1 MLLLNMIKVNS
12 PYKRKMSKSFVYQRR
27 KLKRITLL
35 LTAIICNLAITVSGQ
50 LLIDS
55 NRVIFPKEKSVV
67 FDMVTSTTPE
77 RFTPTLDDIDNA
89 EIILNEN
96 FHAVTPSTDNYID
109 VEKYFRQYVGLIFSD
124 IRYIF
129 IIASCKRSDNFLTNT
144 FYPKGGGV
152 CYFRGL
158 IDIDSKKVF
167 KIYVN
172 APK

>member
-1 MLLLNMIKVNS
+1 
-12 PYKRKMSKSFVYQRR
+12 MSKSFVCQHPRR
-27 KLKRITLL
+27 KIKYIALL
-35 LTAIICNLAITVSGQ
+35 LTALICNLSITVSGQ

-55 NRVIFPKEKSVV
+55 NKVIFPKESSVF
-67 FDMVTSTTPE
+67 FDMIPNTTPE
-77 RFTPTLDDIDNA
+77 RFTPTRDDINNA
-89 EIILNEN
+89 EIILNQN
-96 FHAVTPSTDNYID
+96 FHAVTPSTENYID

-129 IIASCKRSDNFLTNT
+129 IIASCKRSDNFLINT

-152 CYFRGL
+152 CYFRAL

-167 KIYVN
+167 KYYVN

>member
-1 MLLLNMIKVNS
+1 MLFLIMIKFKI
-12 PYKRKMSKSFVYQRR
+12 PYKRKISKRFVCQHPRR
-27 KLKRITLL
+27 KLKCIALL
-35 LTAIICNLAITVSGQ
+35 LTAIICNIANTVSGQ
-50 LLIDS
+50 FLIDS
-55 NRVIFPKEKSVV
+55 NRVIFPKERSIL
-67 FDMVTSTTPE
+67 FDMVASTTPE

-89 EIILNEN
+89 EIILNQK
-96 FHAVTPSTDNYID
+96 FHAVTLST
-109 VEKYFRQYVGLIFSD
+109 EKYFSQYVGFLFDD

-129 IIASCKRSDNFLTNT
+129 INASCKRPDDFLTNT

-152 CYFRGL
+152 CYFRAL